1 MPHVIIEYSAN
12 VAEHHDIDELVEVV
26 HAAALADGLPALD
39 ALRTRA
45 EERTAFR
52 VADGAETNAFV
63 AIHARIG
70 PGRDADAK
78 QRFLAAV
85 LDAAEAHVAGTPLDP
100 PPLDPPPLD
109 IAWSIELTEIDPE
122 FRINRNHVRPAIAR
136 RAALDGQE
144 GA

>member
-12 VAEHHDIDELVEVV
+12 VAEHHDIDRLVGVV
-26 HAAALADGLPALD
+26 HDAAFADGLPALD

-45 EERTAFR
+45 EERTAYR
-52 VADGAETNAFV
+52 VADAAPTNAFV

-70 PGRDADAK
+70 PGREAEAK
-78 QRFLAAV
+78 QAFLTAV
-85 LDAAEAHVAGTPLDP
+85 LDAAESHLGDT
-100 PPLDPPPLD
+100 PLD

-122 FRINRNHVRPAIAR
+122 FRINRNHVRPAVAR
-136 RAALDGQE
+136 RAEQE

>member
-70 PGRDADAK
+70 PGRDADDK
-78 QRFLAAV
+78 QRFLTAV
-85 LDAAEAHVAGTPLDP
+85 LDAAEAHLAHG
-100 PPLDPPPLD
+100 PLD

-122 FRINRNHVRPAIAR
+122 FRINRNHVRPAVAR
-136 RAALDGQE
+136 RAALDEQE

>member
-1 MPHVIIEYSAN
+1 MPHVIIEYSSN
-12 VAEHHDIDELVEVV
+12 VAEHHDIDELVAVV

-45 EERTAFR
+45 EERTAYR
-52 VADGAETNAFV
+52 VADGADTNAFI

-78 QRFLAAV
+78 QAFLTTV
-85 LDAAEAHVAGTPLDP
+85 LDAAEAHLGET
-100 PPLDPPPLD
+100 PLD

-122 FRINRNHVRPAIAR
+122 FRINRNHVRPAVAR
-136 RAALDGQE
+136 RLTQE
-144 GA
+144 T

>member
-12 VAEHHDIDELVEVV
+12 VAEHHDIDDLVAAV
-26 HAAALADGLPALD
+26 HTAALADGLPALD

-45 EERTAFR
+45 EERAAFR
-52 VADGAETNAFV
+52 VADGAAANAFV

-70 PGRDADAK
+70 PGRDGEAK

-85 LDAAEAHVAGTPLDP
+85 LDAAESHVGDT
-100 PPLDPPPLD
+100 PLD

-122 FRINRNHVRPAIAR
+122 FRINRNHVRPAVAR
-136 RAALDGQE
+136 RAEQ
-144 GA
+144 

>member
-52 VADGAETNAFV
+52 IADCAPTNAFV

-78 QRFLAAV
+78 QRFLTAV
-85 LDAAEAHVAGTPLDP
+85 LDAAEAHLAGGPLGSS
-100 PPLDPPPLD
+100 PLD
-109 IAWSIELTEIDPE
+109 IAWSVELTEIDPE
-122 FRINRNHVRPAIAR
+122 FRINRNHVRPAVAR
-136 RAALDGQE
+136 RAALHEQE

>member
-1 MPHVIIEYSAN
+1 MPHVIIEYSGNIAD
-12 VAEHHDIDELVEVV
+12 HHDVDELIEVV

-45 EERTAFR
+45 EERVAYR
-52 VADGAETNAFV
+52 VADGASTNAFV
-63 AIHARIG
+63 AIHVRIG
-70 PGRDADAK
+70 PGRDAEAK

-85 LDAAEAHVAGTPLDP
+85 LDAAEAHLASGPLGRS
-100 PPLDPPPLD
+100 PLD

-122 FRINRNHVRPAIAR
+122 FRINRNHVRPAVAR
-136 RAALDGQE
+136 RAAEAEEE

>member
-12 VAEHHDIDELVEVV
+12 VADHHDIDELVAVV

-45 EERTAFR
+45 AARTAYR
-52 VADGAETNAFV
+52 VADAAPTNAFV

-70 PGRDADAK
+70 PGREAEAK
-78 QRFLAAV
+78 QRFLTNV
-85 LDAAEAHVAGTPLDP
+85 LDAAEAHLGAG
-100 PPLDPPPLD
+100 PLD

-122 FRINRNHVRPAIAR
+122 FRINRNHVRPAVAR
-136 RAALDGQE
+136 RSTTSPDSE
-144 GA
+144 ES

>member
-100 PPLDPPPLD
+100 PPLD

>member
-12 VAEHHDIDELVEVV
+12 VAEHHDIDELVAVV

-45 EERTAFR
+45 EERSTYR
-52 VADGAETNAFV
+52 IADGAESNAFV
-63 AIHARIG
+63 AIHGRIG
-70 PGRDADAK
+70 PGRDAEAK
-78 QRFLAAV
+78 RAFLVHV
-85 LDAAEAHVAGTPLDP
+85 LDAAEAHLGAT
-100 PPLDPPPLD
+100 PLD

-122 FRINRNHVRPAIAR
+122 SRINRNHVRPAVTSR
-136 RAALDGQE
+136 LDAGE